1 MDNEQIARVAHEVNR
16 AYCKALGD
24 DSQEVWELAPQWQR
38 DSAIVGVKF
47 HTKNPEEGPEGTH
60 KSWAKQ
66 KISEGWFWGPVKDP
80 EKKQHPCLVPFGE
93 LPREQ
98 QAKDFIFLAVVLA
111 LAFPP
116 PGGARCLS

>member
-47 HTKNPEEGPEGTH
+47 TPKTRRKARKEPINHGPNKRFLKVGFGDQSKTRKKNSILAWSHSASFQENNRPRILYSWLWSWPWPFHHPE
-60 KSWAKQ
+60 
-66 KISEGWFWGPVKDP
+66 
-80 EKKQHPCLVPFGE
+80 VP
-93 LPREQ
+93 
-98 QAKDFIFLAVVLA
+98 DV
-111 LAFPP
+111 
-116 PGGARCLS
+116 